1 MLMHKHPSKQDIRI
15 ATDAAIFTVQDGKL
29 KALLIQMKKSPFT
42 GDWALPGGLI
52 GENETTRNSAIR
64 ILAEQTG
71 VRDVYIEQLMTFDD
85 PKRDPL
91 GRVISVA
98 WFALIP
104 DSGRPL
110 RTTEKYMDV
119 RWWPVAKLPKLA
131 YDHAHIAQTAIA
143 RLRAK
148 LGYANVA
155 WSLLPPIFTLSD
167 LQKTHEAILGK
178 SLDKRNFQKKILA
191 SGLLKATGKTSS
203 GGAHRPARLY
213 RFAKFV

>member
-1 MLMHKHPSKQDIRI
+1 MQRHPSVQDIKV
-15 ATDAAIFTVQDGKL
+15 AVDAAIFTVQEGKL
-29 KALLIQMKKSPFT
+29 NLLLIQMKKAPFAGT
-42 GDWALPGGLI
+42 WALPGGLI
-52 GENETTRNSAIR
+52 GQDETTRGSAAR

-85 PKRDPL
+85 PRRDLL

-110 RTTEKYMDV
+110 RTTEKYADV
-119 RWWPVAKLPKLA
+119 RWWPVSKLPALA
-131 YDHAHIAQTAIA
+131 YDHAHIAQAAIA

-148 LGYANVA
+148 LEYANVA
-155 WSLLPPIFTLSD
+155 WSLLPPVFALSD
-167 LQKTHEAILGK
+167 LQETYEAILGHP
-178 SLDKRNFQKKILA
+178 LDKRNFQKKILA
-191 SGLLKATGKTSS
+191 SKLLKATGKMSS
-203 GGAHRPARLY
+203 GEAHRPARLY